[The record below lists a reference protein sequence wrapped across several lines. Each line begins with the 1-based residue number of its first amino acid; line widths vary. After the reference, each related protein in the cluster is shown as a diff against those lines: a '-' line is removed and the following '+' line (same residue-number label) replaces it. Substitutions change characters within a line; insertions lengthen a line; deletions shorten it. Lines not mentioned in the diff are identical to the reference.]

1 MNAARLAAPFA
12 LLLLGGASLLAQS
25 PAQGPADELT
35 QAPPS
40 QVVGAP
46 KGQPLAG
53 AALDAR
59 TSEVA
64 ALLRCPVC
72 QGLSVAD
79 SHAGTAVAMKA
90 QAREMLAAGY
100 DQAQV
105 LNYFE
110 RSYGGFVRLEPE
122 WRSYWLVWLAP
133 LLGLLAGG
141 FVVLRALRA
150 PKAATAAVERKGEP
164 EAGAPARDDDDALPR
179 PDTLPDDAELA
190 VHVRRVRELAYG
202 WPGGEPPRA
211 A

>member
-1 MNAARLAAPFA
+1 VRAARHAVPLALA
-12 LLLLGGASLLAQS
+12 LVAAWPLHAQS
-25 PAQGPADELT
+25 PAEEAAFELP
-35 QAPPS
+35 QARPE

-46 KGQPLAG
+46 KGRPLAG
-53 AALDAR
+53 TALDQR
-59 TSEVA
+59 TNEVS

-79 SHAGTAVAMKA
+79 SRAGTAVAMKA
-90 QAREMLAAGY
+90 QVRDMLAAGY
-100 DQAQV
+100 DQQQV

-133 LLGLLAGG
+133 VLGLLLGG

-150 PKAATAAVERKGEP
+150 PKAATAPAAP
-164 EAGAPARDDDDALPR
+164 EAAAAGEQAPDDEALPR

-190 VHVRRVRELAYG
+190 VYVRRVRELAYG

-211 A
+211 S